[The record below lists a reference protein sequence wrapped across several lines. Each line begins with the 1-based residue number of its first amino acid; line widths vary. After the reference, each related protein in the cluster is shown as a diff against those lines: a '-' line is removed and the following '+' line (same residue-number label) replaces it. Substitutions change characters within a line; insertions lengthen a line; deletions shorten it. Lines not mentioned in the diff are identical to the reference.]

1 MATQSQI
8 DANRRNAQ
16 KSTGPNTPEGRAAVR
31 HNALKHGLTSQLL
44 LPSKE
49 EQIELARLCDAF
61 ETEFQ
66 PVGPTEES
74 LLENLVAAKWRLG
87 FARKA
92 ETGFF
97 MKRAFELINDETSD
111 CRDLLTNSR
120 LAMIVNLDSAGPDT
134 LSKLSRYEAR
144 LERSFYK
151 ALSELRR
158 TQSQR
163 EPAEP
168 RAAKHRGE
176 LQDDLRAVERMIH
189 EGEVGLAAETA
200 RRARALRHVA
210 EQHAADL
217 LALNRE
223 RRREQRVGCLQRRRR
238 DRAEGGAARDR
249 REGLRRVDRR
259 AVPAVDEAA
268 VGIERADAGPK
279 GDAAGDAVRQDEGR
293 I

>member
-16 KSTGPNTPEGRAAVR
+16 KSTGPTPEGRDAVR
-31 HNALKHGLTSQLL
+31 HNTLKHGLTAQLL

-49 EQIELARLCDAF
+49 EQIELDRLCDAF

-97 MKRAFELINDETSD
+97 MKRAFELINDESSD

-120 LAMIVNLDSAGPDT
+120 LAVIVDLDSAGPDT

-158 TQSQR
+158 TQSERQ
-163 EPAEP
+163 PAEAP
-168 RAAKHRGE
+168 AAKKANPRSSRLNLRLPASGLRTRSHPKSEIRHPKSLPRPLRNRPNPRISHPNPPHPQWPATRLRSLNDPKSNIQQPTSNIRLRYPIPKE
-176 LQDDLRAVERMIH
+176 LLSHLQS
-189 EGEVGLAAETA
+189 
-200 RRARALRHVA
+200 
-210 EQHAADL
+210 
-217 LALNRE
+217 E
-223 RRREQRVGCLQRRRR
+223 RRPAWFHLS
-238 DRAEGGAARDR
+238 AIFAARTIQSR
-249 REGLRRVDRR
+249 
-259 AVPAVDEAA
+259 P
-268 VGIERADAGPK
+268 
-279 GDAAGDAVRQDEGR
+279 
-293 I
+293 

>member
-31 HNALKHGLTSQLL
+31 HNALKHGLTAQLL

-49 EQIELARLCDAF
+49 EQIELDRLCEAF

-97 MKRAFELINDETSD
+97 MKRAFELIHDESSD
-111 CRDLLTNSR
+111 YRDLPTNSR
-120 LAMIVNLDSAGPDT
+120 LAMIVDLDSAGPDT

-151 ALSELRR
+151 ALNELRR

-163 EPAEP
+163 QPAEP
-168 RAAKHRGE
+168 PAAKQTQSEQPPPDPTPPPVASEPSEIPQTPTAPGE
-176 LQDDLRAVERMIH
+176 PPEIRNPTSEIPVNQQTQSEDQ
-189 EGEVGLAAETA
+189 T
-200 RRARALRHVA
+200 
-210 EQHAADL
+210 
-217 LALNRE
+217 
-223 RRREQRVGCLQRRRR
+223 
-238 DRAEGGAARDR
+238 
-249 REGLRRVDRR
+249 
-259 AVPAVDEAA
+259 
-268 VGIERADAGPK
+268 GIS
-279 GDAAGDAVRQDEGR
+279 
-293 I
+293 